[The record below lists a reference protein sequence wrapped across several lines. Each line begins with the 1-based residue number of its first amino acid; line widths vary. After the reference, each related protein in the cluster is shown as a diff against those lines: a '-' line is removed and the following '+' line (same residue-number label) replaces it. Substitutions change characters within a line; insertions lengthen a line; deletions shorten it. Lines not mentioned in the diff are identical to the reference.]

1 MAHQLRKAGVNI
13 DMAYD
18 GNVGKRMKRAN
29 KIAAWASV
37 VIGDEELAAGN
48 ANVRL
53 MAAGEQQ
60 TVALDNLQ
68 QFLTAQSNAD
78 DLGAR

>member
-1 MAHQLRKAGVNI
+1 M
-13 DMAYD
+13 
-18 GNVGKRMKRAN
+18 
-29 KIAAWASV
+29 
-37 VIGDEELAAGN
+37 IGDEELAAGN

-60 TVALDNLQ
+60 TVALGNLQ
-68 QFLTAQSNAD
+68 QFLTTQSNAD

>member
-1 MAHQLRKAGVNI
+1 
-13 DMAYD
+13 
-18 GNVGKRMKRAN
+18 MKRAN

-68 QFLTAQSNAD
+68 QFLTTGSNAD